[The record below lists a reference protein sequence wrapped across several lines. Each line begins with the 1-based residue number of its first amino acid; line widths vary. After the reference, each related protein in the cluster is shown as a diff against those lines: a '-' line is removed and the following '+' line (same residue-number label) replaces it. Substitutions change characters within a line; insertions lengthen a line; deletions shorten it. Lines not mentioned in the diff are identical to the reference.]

1 MALYLIPVDIGFS
14 TDGGIYSS
22 YQKQIVFLIKHFIV
36 ENASTARKMLK
47 KISYPFSFDDIV
59 LIEYNEHNRHLPE
72 TMSEIRDVFSKNE
85 DIGLMSEA
93 GVPCIADPGHEVVR
107 LAHEKNIKVV
117 PMFGPSSIIL
127 ALMASGFSGQQF
139 VFHGYLPAK
148 TNERQN
154 KLKQLVKELQK
165 SNYTHVFMEAPY
177 RNNQMLMDILS
188 IFPAEFELCVA
199 SEISLPDEF
208 IKTQKISQWNKH
220 TPDLHKKRCIFCV
233 RK

>member
-1 MALYLIPVDIGFS
+1 
-14 TDGGIYSS
+14 
-22 YQKQIVFLIKHFIV
+22 
-36 ENASTARKMLK
+36 MLK

-139 VFHGYLPAK
+139 VFIGY
-148 TNERQN
+148 
-154 KLKQLVKELQK
+154 
-165 SNYTHVFMEAPY
+165 
-177 RNNQMLMDILS
+177 
-188 IFPAEFELCVA
+188 
-199 SEISLPDEF
+199 
-208 IKTQKISQWNKH
+208 
-220 TPDLHKKRCIFCV
+220 
-233 RK
+233 